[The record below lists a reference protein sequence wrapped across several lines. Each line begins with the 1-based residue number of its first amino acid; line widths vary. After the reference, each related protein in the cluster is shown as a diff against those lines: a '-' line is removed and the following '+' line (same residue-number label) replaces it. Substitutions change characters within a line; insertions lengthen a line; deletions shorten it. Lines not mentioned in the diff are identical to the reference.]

1 MLFLA
6 RLIFSVLVNTASLT
20 LIAQCHERLS
30 RKGLPGTY
38 VPENK
43 YFFYIVTLRDTIN
56 NIRGLRLSKPRPM
69 RTNKINLQIIYN
81 GKEPKTNH
89 TALSFYYNKER

>member
-1 MLFLA
+1 M
-6 RLIFSVLVNTASLT
+6 
-20 LIAQCHERLS
+20 S
-30 RKGLPGTY
+30 RAPFAEGTTSY
-38 VPENK
+38 IRTRKEV
-43 YFFYIVTLRDTIN
+43 FFYIVTLRGTIN

-81 GKEPKTNH
+81 GKEPETNH

>member
-1 MLFLA
+1 
-6 RLIFSVLVNTASLT
+6 
-20 LIAQCHERLS
+20 
-30 RKGLPGTY
+30 
-38 VPENK
+38 
-43 YFFYIVTLRDTIN
+43 
-56 NIRGLRLSKPRPM
+56 M